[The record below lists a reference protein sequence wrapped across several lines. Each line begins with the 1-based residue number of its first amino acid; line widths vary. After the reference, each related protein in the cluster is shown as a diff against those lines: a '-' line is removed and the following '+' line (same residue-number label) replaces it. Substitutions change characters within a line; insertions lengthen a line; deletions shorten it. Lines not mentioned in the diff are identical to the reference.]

1 MTAAG
6 QRRPAGY
13 LLLEVII
20 ALTVFS
26 LVAVGLAQ
34 ALNSSIGSANFLRRE
49 AEIRRGLSSVIAEA
63 RAMPKREQMTFEK
76 ADEVLGVKYR
86 TSLEELEFVNVD
98 RERVGGL
105 YLLKASAKYTVDGK
119 EVEDGAEVYV
129 YRP

>member
-1 MTAAG
+1 MRG
-6 QRRPAGY
+6 EREQGY

-34 ALNSSIGSANFLRRE
+34 ALNSSIDSANFLRRE
-49 AEIRRGLSSVIAEA
+49 AEIRRGLSSVLAEA
-63 RAMPKREQMTFEK
+63 RAMPKREQMTLEK

-86 TSLEELEFVNVD
+86 TELEELEFVNLE
-98 RERVGGL
+98 REQVNGL
-105 YLLKASAKYTVDGK
+105 YLLKATAKYNVDGK